1 MLPMGLQSYPEDID
15 FGKYWLILKRHWLPS
30 SGMFTL
36 VVVGTAVLNSAQK
49 PIYEAEGKLLF
60 KKQDGV
66 SILLSD
72 PASKVG
78 QLESLSIQ
86 STPIDTEAEILRST
100 PLIEETLAS
109 LNLKDQSGQP
119 LSAED
124 VLKQLSVKGVKGT
137 DIVSVSYKGKDP
149 KTAAKF
155 VNQLIGNYLKNN
167 VRLNRAEATAAREFI
182 TQQLPQTESRL
193 QRAEADL
200 RVFEEQN
207 QIVSLPEEAQSA
219 VTLGADLN
227 RQLAE
232 SKAELDNTRA
242 QTTALQQRVGLN
254 STAARAVNAVSQSP
268 GVQQVVGQLQKLEAQ
283 LTTQRTRYQPAHPA
297 IIALEEQ
304 RTALQQLLQERV
316 RQVVGSPQSL
326 RRGLQIGKSEQE
338 LVDKF
343 VNTEVTRLGLANKV
357 QSLRQSL
364 VANQQRATLLPRLQQ
379 QQRYLQR
386 QLETA
391 KANYE
396 ILVKRLQE
404 VQIAEN
410 QNMGNARIVAIA
422 PVPKQA
428 VASKRSLMLGGGV
441 LLGGL
446 LYILTASVLDLRD
459 PSLKTVKDV
468 RAAFAYTCLGLI
480 PLLRKQH
487 GLPRVMGRASS
498 AGLELPVRDAPFTA
512 GSEAYRMLQSNL
524 RFLNPDRPIQ
534 TVTVTSAT
542 SGEGKS
548 TVAANLALALAEM
561 NHRVLL
567 IDADLHHPVQHHIWG
582 LTNLQG
588 LTNLIMRQ
596 VEIEDVVSKVQ
607 PNLSVLSAGSIPPNP
622 LALITSN
629 RMTELVQE
637 YAQTYDFLIFD
648 TPPVGLIADALNL
661 GKLTDGLLFVAR
673 PGMID
678 QGSAT
683 RGQEVIL
690 QAGLSVLGLVIN
702 GVVAD
707 NEPDPYLRRAEAYY
721 GKLLR
726 SGTAIPLSG

>member
-1 MLPMGLQSYPEDID
+1 
-15 FGKYWLILKRHWLPS
+15 
-30 SGMFTL
+30 
-36 VVVGTAVLNSAQK
+36 
-49 PIYEAEGKLLF
+49 
-60 KKQDGV
+60 
-66 SILLSD
+66 
-72 PASKVG
+72 
-78 QLESLSIQ
+78 
-86 STPIDTEAEILRST
+86 
-100 PLIEETLAS
+100 
-109 LNLKDQSGQP
+109 
-119 LSAED
+119 
-124 VLKQLSVKGVKGT
+124 
-137 DIVSVSYKGKDP
+137 
-149 KTAAKF
+149 
-155 VNQLIGNYLKNN
+155 
-167 VRLNRAEATAAREFI
+167 
-182 TQQLPQTESRL
+182 
-193 QRAEADL
+193 
-200 RVFEEQN
+200 
-207 QIVSLPEEAQSA
+207 
-219 VTLGADLN
+219 
-227 RQLAE
+227 
-232 SKAELDNTRA
+232 
-242 QTTALQQRVGLN
+242 
-254 STAARAVNAVSQSP
+254 
-268 GVQQVVGQLQKLEAQ
+268 
-283 LTTQRTRYQPAHPA
+283 
-297 IIALEEQ
+297 
-304 RTALQQLLQERV
+304 
-316 RQVVGSPQSL
+316 
-326 RRGLQIGKSEQE
+326 
-338 LVDKF
+338 
-343 VNTEVTRLGLANKV
+343 
-357 QSLRQSL
+357 
-364 VANQQRATLLPRLQQ
+364 
-379 QQRYLQR
+379 
-386 QLETA
+386 
-391 KANYE
+391 
-396 ILVKRLQE
+396 
-404 VQIAEN
+404 
-410 QNMGNARIVAIA
+410 
-422 PVPKQA
+422 
-428 VASKRSLMLGGGV
+428 
-441 LLGGL
+441 
-446 LYILTASVLDLRD
+446 
-459 PSLKTVKDV
+459 
-468 RAAFAYTCLGLI
+468 
-480 PLLRKQH
+480 
-487 GLPRVMGRASS
+487 
-498 AGLELPVRDAPFTA
+498 
-512 GSEAYRMLQSNL
+512 MLQSNL